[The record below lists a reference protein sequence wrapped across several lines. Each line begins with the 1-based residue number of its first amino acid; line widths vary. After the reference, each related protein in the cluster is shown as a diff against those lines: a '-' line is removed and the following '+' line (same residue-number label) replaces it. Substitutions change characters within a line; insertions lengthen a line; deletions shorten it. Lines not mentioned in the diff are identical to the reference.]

1 MVGPEDVKYVAG
13 LAKLQLTDT
22 EVEAFTHQLSSI
34 VDYVAQLNEVD
45 TSDVE
50 PTAFVGPEHDPMR
63 KDAVGGS
70 LPRERILQ
78 NGPKVTKDHFA
89 IPKVIG

>member
-1 MVGPEDVKYVAG
+1 MVGPEDVKYVAA

-45 TSDVE
+45 TSNVE

-63 KDAVGGS
+63 KDVVGGS
-70 LPRERILQ
+70 LPRERILR

-89 IPKVIG
+89 IPRVIG

>member
-1 MVGPEDVKYVAG
+1 MVGPEDVKYVAA
-13 LAKLQLTDT
+13 LARLQLTDS
-22 EVEAFTHQLSSI
+22 EVEAFTHQLSAI

-50 PTAFVGPEHDPMR
+50 PTAFVGPEHDPTR
-63 KDAVGGS
+63 KDVPGGS
-70 LPRERILQ
+70 LPREQILQ
-78 NGPKVTKDHFA
+78 NGPSVKKDHFA